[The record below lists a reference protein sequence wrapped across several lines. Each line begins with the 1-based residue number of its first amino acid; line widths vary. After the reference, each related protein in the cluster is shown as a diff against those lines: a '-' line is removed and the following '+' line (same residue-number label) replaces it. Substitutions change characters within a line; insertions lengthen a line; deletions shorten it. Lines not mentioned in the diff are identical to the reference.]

1 MEKTDLTKYDIVP
14 EDFKQYIKYYGPHF
28 NSKLLNFAT
37 SKMYKIKDECKVKIE
52 PYNEEFV
59 NNLLTKYNITIK
71 NEDILLD
78 HVYIANQAKANLNG
92 SSIKD
97 EHHLALY
104 IKDMVD
110 DPDGYDGMIFT
121 HWYVDMCKKG
131 IPIDWCKMI

>member
-14 EDFKQYIKYYGPHF
+14 EDFKCYMKYYGPHF

-37 SKMYKIKDECKVKIE
+37 SKMYKIKDEHPVKIE
-52 PYNEEFV
+52 PYDEEFV
-59 NNLLTKYNITIK
+59 NNLLKKYNINLK

-78 HVYIANQAKANLNG
+78 HVYIANQAKADLNG
-92 SSIKD
+92 SSIED
-97 EHHLALY
+97 EKHLALY
-104 IKDMVD
+104 IKNMVD
-110 DPDGYDGMIFT
+110 DIDGYDGMIFT